1 VAQPATRDGR
11 LKCRLLVGELGETNV
26 QAKQGGLGFW
36 VGCARSPAI
45 DASAF
50 PNEVRSVGSAVEKT
64 SLGLSLEVE
73 ERSDAQAFRS
83 SAT

>member
-1 VAQPATRDGR
+1 MAQPATRDGR
-11 LKCRLLVGELGETNV
+11 LKCRLLVGSGRDSV

-36 VGCARSPAI
+36 LGCARSPAI

>member
-1 VAQPATRDGR
+1 
-11 LKCRLLVGELGETNV
+11 LL
-26 QAKQGGLGFW
+26 
-36 VGCARSPAI
+36 GCTRSPAF
-45 DASAF
+45 DASAL
-50 PNEVRSVGSAVEKT
+50 PIEVRSVGSAVGKT